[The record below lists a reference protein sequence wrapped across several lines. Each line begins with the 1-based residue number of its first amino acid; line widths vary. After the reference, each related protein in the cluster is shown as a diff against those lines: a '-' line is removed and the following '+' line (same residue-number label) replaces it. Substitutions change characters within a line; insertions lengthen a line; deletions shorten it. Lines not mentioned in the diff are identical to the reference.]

1 MDAIPERQ
9 TQSRTKYS
17 AVCCYCPFAHR
28 AAGGDYNSVQG
39 DTRSMNGAQSV
50 SFKEA
55 SRL

>member
-17 AVCCYCPFAHR
+17 AVCCHCPLAR
-28 AAGGDYNSVQG
+28 QAAGGDYNSAQG
-39 DTRSMNGAQSV
+39 DTRSMNGAPSV